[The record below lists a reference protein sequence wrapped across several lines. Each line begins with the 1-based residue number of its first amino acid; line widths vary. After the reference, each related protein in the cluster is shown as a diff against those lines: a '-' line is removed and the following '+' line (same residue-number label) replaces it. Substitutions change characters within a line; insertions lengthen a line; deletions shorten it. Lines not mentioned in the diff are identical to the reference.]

1 MRWIAIGLHRRQF
14 GMLTLIGM
22 LQIGDLNP
30 NSHAPLYR
38 QVYEQIRSLIDS
50 GQLADGFR
58 LPATRELAGQ
68 LGLNRT
74 TISSAYEL
82 LEHDGL
88 ITGHVGR
95 GSFVA
100 GSAKRS
106 QHIQPGLNWSTLLD
120 SSEVSPS
127 PGTAT
132 ISFSASR
139 PSEHLFPIAEFRA
152 SCSEVIDGPD
162 VLTILQLGSSAGYAP
177 LRRYLLDQARAE
189 GAARDSDDILIT
201 SGCQQAFDLLQRT
214 LAANGE

>member
-1 MRWIAIGLHRRQF
+1 
-14 GMLTLIGM
+14 M

-30 NSHAPLYR
+30 NSTESLYW
-38 QVYEQIRSLIDS
+38 QVYDRIRGLIAS
-50 GQLADGFR
+50 GQLENGYR

-82 LEHDGL
+82 LERDGL

-100 GSAKRS
+100 GAANRN
-106 QHIQPGLNWSTLLD
+106 HAGLNWSTLLD
-120 SSEVSPS
+120 SNEISVSP
-127 PGTAT
+127 GAAT

-152 SCSEVIDGPD
+152 SCSEVIEGPD
-162 VLTILQLGSSAGYAP
+162 VQTILQLGSPAGYAP
-177 LRRYLLDQARAE
+177 LRKYLLNQARAE

-214 LAANGE
+214 LAANGETVLV